1 VLGLSEIGLAI
12 NIVVFAVTTAIV
24 AVLVGAAMQRRGWSA
39 DFMIKLRLVFSVLL
53 VQTRLTALA
62 PGISGEPLLLA
73 WIVASALAMGI
84 GTPATFGLTVDLV
97 PVRARGFGG
106 SAHHCRRVYASCHLV
121 FRLADRDVRQSTGA
135 VDAAGCSDARTT
147 AWGRFQLVER
157 LGLPAGTGK
166 AVLSPEQ

>member
-97 PVRARGFGG
+97 PVRARG
-106 SAHHCRRVYASCHLV
+106 SAAALITAVAFTPAAILSSDWRIETFAS
-121 FRLADRDVRQSTGA
+121 
-135 VDAAGCSDARTT
+135 
-147 AWGRFQLVER
+147 QLVPLML
-157 LGLPAGTGK
+157 LGALTLGPLPGDDFSWSSDWAYQ
-166 AVLSPEQ
+166 PEQGRPY